1 MNSKKSIYVIP
12 IIVTVALAVIAVII
26 TLSFNHPY
34 SDIKIN
40 DGLAK
45 DDRHIVSIDGL
56 GSFKTKNKVES
67 IYNTDNSILYK
78 VSDSTYVMLSDLNS
92 HTSGASDC
100 SGIKSKIFG
109 IENDISDN
117 TLNYIANLFNNGYA
131 VERISIRDTN
141 GFLVS
146 ESNTFESDPIKVAA
160 LNRGIDIS
168 DKNAVHL
175 ITYDGRM
182 ISVLSNNEDEQL
194 ELISSYSER
203 N

>member
-1 MNSKKSIYVIP
+1 MINNKPIYVIP
-12 IIVTVALAVIAVII
+12 IIVAVALSIVAVII

-40 DGLAK
+40 DGIAK

-56 GSFKTKNKVES
+56 GSFKTSNRVES
-67 IYNTDNSILYK
+67 IYTTDSSILYK
-78 VSDSTYVMLSDLNS
+78 VSDFTYVMLSDLNS
-92 HTSGASDC
+92 QTSIDSDC
-100 SGIKSKIFG
+100 SEIKSKIFG
-109 IENDISDN
+109 IDNDISDN
-117 TLNYIANLFNNGYA
+117 TLNYIANLFNNGYV
-131 VERISIRDTN
+131 VERISIRNTN

-146 ESNTFESDPIKVAA
+146 ESSNFGSDPIKSVA

-168 DKNAVHL
+168 DKNAVHF
-175 ITYDGRM
+175 ITCDGRM

>member
-1 MNSKKSIYVIP
+1 MNNKKPIYVIP
-12 IIVTVALAVIAVII
+12 IIVTVALAVVAVII
-26 TLSFNHPY
+26 TFSFSHPY
-34 SDIKIN
+34 SEIKIN
-40 DGLAK
+40 GGLAK

-56 GSFKTKNKVES
+56 GSFKAKNRVES
-67 IYNTDNSILYK
+67 IYTTDSSILYK

-92 HTSGASDC
+92 HTSVDSDC
-100 SGIKSKIFG
+100 FGIKSKIFG

-117 TLNYIANLFNNGYA
+117 TLNYIANLFNNGYV

-146 ESNTFESDPIKVAA
+146 ESSNFESDPIKITA
-160 LNRGIDIS
+160 LNKGIDIS
-168 DKNAVHL
+168 DKNAVHF
-175 ITYDGRM
+175 ITYNGRM